1 MALPLEQYALVGDT
15 ETAALVGADGSVDW
29 LCLPRFDSGACFSAL
44 LGTPANGH
52 WQIAPVG
59 EVGQVERRYCGT
71 SLVLETD
78 MHTAQGSVRITD
90 CMPPRDDHAD
100 VVRLVEGLSGRVDMH
115 TELVIRFD
123 YGWVV
128 PWVRGLDDKL
138 VAIAGPDALSFR
150 TPIELRGENL
160 TTVGD
165 FTIEAGQRVP
175 FVMSWHPSHLP
186 DPGPLDAEKA
196 VLDTTEWWQDW
207 SSRIRY
213 EGPWHEAVVRS
224 LVTLK
229 ALTYGPTGAIV
240 AAPTTSLPEQLGGS
254 RNWDYRYCWLRDAT
268 FTLQALIMAG
278 LLEEAAQWRDWLLRT
293 AAGNP
298 AQLQVLY
305 GAGGERRLP
314 ELTLDWLD
322 GYEGSRPVR
331 IGNQA
336 ATQFQLDIYGEVI
349 DSFYQARLA
358 GISAA
363 DAAWEL
369 EVALADF
376 VARHWREPDE
386 GIWEIRGPRRQFTH
400 SRVLAWVA
408 LDRAVKSV
416 ERFGLRGPAARWRR
430 ARDLLHA
437 EICDRGYSD
446 QRGSFVQAYGS
457 EELDASLLLIPLVG
471 FLSPDDPRVKGTMEA
486 VRRELTDDHGFVS
499 RYRTA
504 TGVDGL
510 PGGENVFLACSFW
523 LVDNLAVTG
532 RIDEAAELFERLLGL
547 RNDVGLLS
555 EEYDVG
561 NRRLVG
567 NFPQAFSHVGLVNS
581 AYNLAHPHHG
591 PAKRR
596 RTS

>member
-1 MALPLEQYALVGDT
+1 MALPLEHYGLIGDT
-15 ETAALVGADGSVDW
+15 ETAALVGSDGSVDW

-52 WQIAPVG
+52 WRIAPVG
-59 EVGQVERRYCGT
+59 EVTRVDRRYSGQ

-78 MHTAQGSVRITD
+78 MHTAEGTVRITD

-100 VVRLVEGLSGRVDMH
+100 LVRVVEGLSGRVDMH
-115 TELVIRFD
+115 VELVIRFD

-128 PWVRGLDDKL
+128 PWVRAVDGRLA
-138 VAIAGPDALSFR
+138 AIAGPDALSFR
-150 TPIELRGENL
+150 TPVELRGENL
-160 TTVGD
+160 TTVGE
-165 FTIEAGQRVP
+165 FTVEQGQRVP
-175 FVMSWHPSHLP
+175 FVMSWHPSHHRAP
-186 DPGPLDAEKA
+186 DPLDADQA
-196 VLDTTEWWQDW
+196 VRDTCEWWKAW

-278 LLEEAAQWRDWLLRT
+278 AMEEAAQWRDWLLRT

-305 GAGGERRLP
+305 GPGGERRLP

-331 IGNQA
+331 TGNQA
-336 ATQFQLDIYGEVI
+336 ATQFQLDIYGEVL

-358 GISAA
+358 GISPNEH
-363 DAAWEL
+363 AWDLEL
-369 EVALADF
+369 ALADF

-416 ERFGLRGPAARWRR
+416 ERFGMKGPAARWRR

-437 EICDRGYSD
+437 EVLERGFSSR
-446 QRGSFVQAYGS
+446 RGSFTQAYGS
-457 EELDASLLLIPLVG
+457 DELDASLLLIPLVG
-471 FLSPDDPRVKGTMEA
+471 FLPPDDPRVVSTVDA
-486 VRRELTDDHGFVS
+486 VRRELTDEQGLVW

-510 PGGENVFLACSFW
+510 PGSENVFLACSFW
-523 LVDNLAVTG
+523 MVDNLAVGG
-532 RIDEAAELFERLLGL
+532 RIDEAAQLFEHLLSL
-547 RNDVGLLS
+547 RNDVGLLA

-596 RTS
+596 RAA

>member
-1 MALPLEQYALVGDT
+1 
-15 ETAALVGADGSVDW
+15 
-29 LCLPRFDSGACFSAL
+29 
-44 LGTPANGH
+44 
-52 WQIAPVG
+52 
-59 EVGQVERRYCGT
+59 
-71 SLVLETD
+71 
-78 MHTAQGSVRITD
+78 
-90 CMPPRDDHAD
+90 
-100 VVRLVEGLSGRVDMH
+100 
-115 TELVIRFD
+115 
-123 YGWVV
+123 
-128 PWVRGLDDKL
+128 
-138 VAIAGPDALSFR
+138 
-150 TPIELRGENL
+150 
-160 TTVGD
+160 
-165 FTIEAGQRVP
+165 
-175 FVMSWHPSHLP
+175 
-186 DPGPLDAEKA
+186 
-196 VLDTTEWWQDW
+196 
-207 SSRIRY
+207 
-213 EGPWHEAVVRS
+213 
-224 LVTLK
+224 
-229 ALTYGPTGAIV
+229 
-240 AAPTTSLPEQLGGS
+240 
-254 RNWDYRYCWLRDAT
+254 
-268 FTLQALIMAG
+268 
-278 LLEEAAQWRDWLLRT
+278 
-293 AAGNP
+293 
-298 AQLQVLY
+298 
-305 GAGGERRLP
+305 
-314 ELTLDWLD
+314 
-322 GYEGSRPVR
+322 VR

-446 QRGSFVQAYGS
+446 RRGSFVQAYGS